1 MRKTMTVVE
10 CKIWLLCLGILLYL
24 IQTLKTYYSSCLL
37 LLMFRGVGGIAMQ
50 NRTQFTAVSLR
61 SWLQALLLQSY
72 YIYTTVKKSSFPI
85 IYISHYM
92 FFSKEPEFLII
103 FKAILNKFSRV
114 SEVLSMFIFGDLLLC
129 HSFEVHSLHITV
141 AKSFNL
147 LTT

>member
-92 FFSKEPEFLII
+92 FFSKEPEFLRI
-103 FKAILNKFSRV
+103 FKAILNKSFP
-114 SEVLSMFIFGDLLLC
+114 EFLKFFQCLSLVICCFVIHLKSTPCTSLLQ
-129 HSFEVHSLHITV
+129 SLLIC
-141 AKSFNL
+141 
-147 LTT
+147 